1 MPAGT
6 DVKIK
11 ALSYVII
18 YVPDTKEATKFYK
31 EKLGFAVK
39 MEEDGWVELESGP
52 TTIALHAAE
61 PDMQKATAKTL
72 SPVLV
77 FKVDNIQ
84 EAYTALK
91 AKGVEFNNEPHEVC
105 STPDHVGFS
114 ADFSDLFGNKLS
126 IYGETKK

>member
-1 MPAGT
+1 MPAST

-18 YVPDTKEATKFYK
+18 YVPDTKNATKFYT
-31 EKLGFAVK
+31 EKLGFDVK

-61 PDMQKATAKTL
+61 PDMQQPTAQTL
-72 SPVLV
+72 APILV

-84 EAYTALK
+84 DAYTALK
-91 AKGVEFNNEPHEVC
+91 AKGIEFKSEPHEVC
-105 STPDHVGFS
+105 STPDHVGYS